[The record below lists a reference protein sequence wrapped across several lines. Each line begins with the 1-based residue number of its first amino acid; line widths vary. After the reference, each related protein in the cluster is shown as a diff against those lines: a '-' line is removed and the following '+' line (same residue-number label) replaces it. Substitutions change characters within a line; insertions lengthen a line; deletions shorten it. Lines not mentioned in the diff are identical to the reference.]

1 MDFLPSRAVTLAV
14 LAGPAGCA
22 LTVWG
27 IALRAAGA
35 TRWLALMNFRLL
47 RALAAALVTAL
58 SCGAVAL
65 AAPEPH
71 TVPDTIAQ
79 RMQACTV
86 CHGKEGVAT
95 HQGYFPRIAGKPA
108 GYLFNQMQNFRQGRR
123 SNTTMSAL
131 LENMSDTYLM
141 EIARHFA
148 ALDLP
153 YPPPPRSG
161 VLTQAQTQAQTQEE
175 TQVLLRGQVL
185 VSQGDAARQLP
196 ACGQCHGREMTGVAP
211 AIPGLLGLPKDYL
224 LGQLGAWR
232 VGQRRSTS
240 PDCMREIS
248 HRLSPQDLSAVATY
262 LSRQPVPAASKPA
275 AGLPLPLP
283 MECGSV
289 PR

>member
-1 MDFLPSRAVTLAV
+1 MDFLPSRAVTLTN
-14 LAGPAGCA
+14 LAGAAGCT

-27 IALRAAGA
+27 IERRAAWA
-35 TRWLALMNFRLL
+35 TRWLALIHARLP

-58 SCGAVAL
+58 SCGAAAVAL

-95 HQGYFPRIAGKPA
+95 NQGYFPRIAGKPA
-108 GYLFNQMQNFRQGRR
+108 GYLFNQMQNFREGRR
-123 SNTTMSAL
+123 SNATMSAL

-153 YPPPPRSG
+153 YPPPARSG
-161 VLTQAQTQAQTQEE
+161 VMTQAQTQA
-175 TQVLLRGQVL
+175 LLRGQVL
-185 VSQGDAARQLP
+185 VSQGDATRQLP
-196 ACGQCHGREMTGVAP
+196 ACSECHGKAMTGVAP

-283 MECGSV
+283 MACGSV